1 MPEINSWINDARKYR
16 RFWHRIDDKR
26 VPDLYAFARA
36 FSRDFNV
43 ITLLKSER
51 MFLYRDGIYVEKV
64 KAYVKKASYGIF
76 GTYINSYKLREIFN
90 FVHSLTYKDEDFF
103 QKKDNINLLNFKNC
117 VYDIESKKVLKH
129 NPFFYQ
135 LIQLPHNYNPDSKC
149 PRFKQFICE
158 VFPYPEDRIRM
169 CEWIG
174 YSFYRRYDLQHKAL
188 FLFGSGGN
196 GRSTLLKIWAK
207 ILGEKNVSSKKLHQL
222 CYDRFSKAKLYK
234 KFANISTETPSKSLT
249 NTDDFK
255 ALTGVDLIDAEFKGQ
270 DSFQFW
276 NYAKLVFSANVLPE
290 FVEKTYAVDRRI
302 DLMETP
308 NTFKEGIEPDLDKK
322 LESEIEGIIIL
333 AIEGLRRLIE
343 NRKFTER
350 YTVEEI
356 STRYRAIS
364 NSVKYFVENFCIE
377 DSDAKYLNSEFYRLY
392 YKVCQERDIE
402 PVTRHSFLIQLHKL
416 QDDERIISPSVE
428 LSVQDFKLEGK
439 RCIIG
444 LKVNV

>member
-16 RFWHRIDDKR
+16 RFRHLVDGKR
-26 VPDLYAFARA
+26 VPDLYAFAKA
-36 FSRDFNV
+36 FSRDFHIV
-43 ITLLKSER
+43 TLMNSEK
-51 MFLYRDGIYVEKV
+51 MYLYQDGIYKENA
-64 KAYVKKASYGIF
+64 KAIIKKASYEIF
-76 GTYINSYKLREIFN
+76 RTFMNGYSLREIYN
-90 FVHSLTYKDEDFF
+90 FVQSLTYKDENFF

-129 NPFFYQ
+129 NPAFYQ
-135 LIQLPHNYNPDSKC
+135 LTQLPHNYNPDADC

-158 VFPYPEDRIRM
+158 VFPYLEDRIRM

-174 YSFYRRYDLQHKAL
+174 NSFYRSYDLQHKAL
-188 FLFGSGGN
+188 FLYGTGGN
-196 GRSTLLKIWAK
+196 GRSTLLKNWAK

-255 ALTGVDLIDAEFKGQ
+255 ALTGEDLVDAEYKGQ

-276 NYAKLVFSANVLPE
+276 NYAKLIFSANVLPE

-333 AIEGLRRLIE
+333 AIQGLNRLIE

-364 NSVKYFVENFCIE
+364 NSVKYFIENFCTE
-377 DSDAKYLNSEFYRLY
+377 DKDAKYLKGEFYQLY

-416 QDDERIISPSVE
+416 QDDERIIPPSVD
-428 LSVQDFKLEGK
+428 LDFQDKTQDSK
-439 RCIIG
+439 RCITG
-444 LKVNV
+444 LKFNG